1 MKQFAQSLQN
11 DLNKYFSVVRITCI
25 QTQEQLLNEIRA
37 INPDKLPAVIIV
49 FDDMLLNSQEGIK
62 EYHFT
67 LVVVSR
73 FVAASSEKALTAFSC
88 VDTLLE
94 LFPADGRMIDETFVH
109 PTDCVAASPAE
120 NYAAFALGITAKK
133 GF

>member
-1 MKQFAQSLQN
+1 MKQFAQSLQK
-11 DLNKYFSVVRITCI
+11 DLEQHFSAVRISCI

-49 FDDMLLNSQEGIK
+49 FDDMLLSSQEGIK

-94 LFPADGRMIDETFVH
+94 LFPADG
-109 PTDCVAASPAE
+109 
-120 NYAAFALGITAKK
+120 
-133 GF
+133 

>member
-1 MKQFAQSLQN
+1 MF
-11 DLNKYFSVVRITCI
+11 
-25 QTQEQLLNEIRA
+25 EQLLNEIRA